1 MGCWAD
7 ELAELDAGA
16 TAKYLRAMADIFD
29 PKSNSNKKLRAEKDR
44 SQAVRAIYAALDL
57 EMAEAAGN
65 G

>member
-1 MGCWAD
+1 
-7 ELAELDAGA
+7 
-16 TAKYLRAMADIFD
+16 MADIFD